1 MSKTNKTTI
10 AATIAVAIPGTMAY
24 PSSQRYGAASQ
35 SLHWLTA
42 LLLLTAFIYGPG
54 GSEHS
59 VYAASRDAERQLH
72 ETLGMAVFAISALR
86 LTWRWFAHRPIPGA
100 QPRWMRVAS
109 KVAHGML
116 YFLLFALPMTAIA
129 GAWLEGHSITL
140 LANIVLPSPVPA
152 SHALGD
158 TIATIHTWLGDA
170 IVWLAGAHALAALG
184 HHFLLK
190 DRVLVSMLP
199 RWIHRG

>member
-1 MSKTNKTTI
+1 MVNKNSITLV
-10 AATIAVAIPGTMAY
+10 ASPLASASAVGE
-24 PSSQRYGAASQ
+24 PSSLRYGAASQ

-42 LLLLTAFIYGPG
+42 LLVLTAFIYGLG

-72 ETLGMAVFAISALR
+72 ETLGMAVFAIAAVR
-86 LTWRWFAHRPIPGA
+86 LMWRWFAHRPIPGE
-100 QPRWMRVAS
+100 QPGWMRVAS
-109 KVAHGML
+109 QMAHALL
-116 YFLLFALPMTAIA
+116 YFLLFALPITAIA

-140 LANIVLPSPVPA
+140 LADIVLPSPVPA

>member
-1 MSKTNKTTI
+1 MTEAGKHDESDPMI
-10 AATIAVAIPGTMAY
+10 H
-24 PSSQRYGAASQ
+24 PSSLRYGTASQ
-35 SLHWLTA
+35 LFHWLTA
-42 LLLLTAFIYGPG
+42 VLVLAAFIYGPG

-72 ETLGMAVFAISALR
+72 ETLGMTVFVVAALR
-86 LTWRWFAHRPIPGA
+86 LTWRWFTYQPDPPKQPG
-100 QPRWMRVAS
+100 WMRVAS
-109 KVAHGML
+109 QATHFML

-129 GAWLEGHSITL
+129 GAWLEGHPLTL
-140 LANIVLPSPVPA
+140 LANIELPSPVPA

-170 IVWLAGAHALAALG
+170 IVWLAAGHALAALG

-190 DRVLVSMLP
+190 DRLLVSMLP